1 MSDPNP
7 NPNPD
12 SVTIPLTKPIR
23 AHGETL
29 SELTL
34 RPPTVKE
41 LRSTGSPY
49 KGSAGAAIAAD
60 YEVCANLI
68 SSICGIPNSSVDEL
82 SGRDFNLLA
91 MTLVGFTVGATAED
105 MNSSSSLAP

>member
-7 NPNPD
+7 NPNAD
-12 SVTIPLTKPIR
+12 SVTIRLTKPIR

-41 LRSTGSPY
+41 LRSAGSPF
-49 KGSAGAAIAAD
+49 KGSGTGAIAPD
-60 YEVCANLI
+60 YEACANLL
-68 SSICGIPNSSVDEL
+68 SMICAIPHPSVDEL
-82 SGRDFNLLA
+82 AARDFNLLS

-105 MNSSSSLAP
+105 MNSSSSPAP